1 MRVLPASRRIR
12 FALLLTAASAA
23 TIVTVWTRA
32 YRPWEAHYRGRPT
45 NWWARFIVDF
55 DTKCRSYDG
64 FADERE
70 HGSSSSRLVW
80 EAGLAKIGVQWGL
93 PDKELDLFY
102 TDDAA
107 AIPVLLELLR
117 HRDREVRR
125 ATAFYTGP
133 RLHEKWPKVVAMARI
148 AALADLVVNSPNAP
162 HRGSAAWQLRE
173 YCKEQPSAFDSEATA
188 TATPALVTALRDE
201 ALIVRHMAALALL
214 TVDPEAARR
223 EGVPE
228 FGY

>member
-1 MRVLPASRRIR
+1 
-12 FALLLTAASAA
+12 LLALTAVAA
-23 TIVTVWTRA
+23 IVTVWARA

-45 NWWARFIVDF
+45 NWWARFILVF
-55 DTKCRSYDG
+55 DTRTRSYDG
-64 FADERE
+64 FASERE
-70 HGSSSSRLVW
+70 RGSSSSQLVW

-117 HRDREVRR
+117 HGDREVRR

-133 RLHEKWPKVVAMARI
+133 RLNEKWPKVVATTRI
-148 AALADLVVNSPNAP
+148 AALADVVAHSPDAP
-162 HRGSAAWQLRE
+162 HRGSAAWHLRE
-173 YCKEQPSAFDSEATA
+173 FCKEQPSVFDSEALT
-188 TATPALVTALRDE
+188 TATPALVGALRDE
-201 ALIVRHMAALALL
+201 ALVVRQMAAMALL
-214 TVDPEAARR
+214 VVDPEAARR